1 MSFSIETKFKTQEE
15 KLDVPQK
22 KKNWFIGMPL
32 APKEESRIPL
42 IPSSVR
48 ALTALG
54 YKVCIESKSG
64 EKAGYTDRD
73 YGENGATIAYAK
85 KELYQADIILQVFP
99 PSMECIEYMQ
109 PDQMLISPLH
119 VGSMSL
125 DLLETMRKNRIIG
138 MAMEY
143 MKDRNGSFPI
153 VRILSELA
161 GTGAILQGAHWMTA
175 QSNGAGVLLGGIS
188 GVPPA
193 KVVIL
198 GAGIVA
204 EYAIRAALGLGAR
217 IFVMDNNIYKL
228 MRLQNVL
235 GQRLATSALDPTTLT
250 AQLKDA
256 DIVIGAIHSA
266 GGRAPMVV
274 SEDMVM
280 NMKEGAVIVDVSID
294 QGGCFE
300 TSMPTTLE
308 DPVYEKHGVI
318 HYAVPNISANYPKTA
333 SRAISNILSPIF
345 MQAADTHAVES
356 FILECEGLAHGIYL
370 YKGSVTNQYLSSK
383 FGLNYTALE
392 LLMPRDM

>member
-1 MSFSIETKFKTQEE
+1 MSFAVDTKYQTQEE
-15 KLDVPQK
+15 KLDVPHK

-42 IPSSVR
+42 IPSSVK
-48 ALTALG
+48 ALNALG
-54 YKVCIESKSG
+54 YKICIESKAG
-64 EKAGYTDRD
+64 EKAGYSDRD
-73 YGENGATIAYAK
+73 YTENGADIAYAK
-85 KELYQADIILQVFP
+85 KELYQADIILQCFP
-99 PSMECIEYMQ
+99 PTMDAIDHMKS
-109 PDQMLISPLH
+109 DQILISPLH

-125 DLLETMRKNRIIG
+125 ELIEAMRKKRIIG

-143 MKDRNGSFPI
+143 MMDRNGSFPI

-161 GTGAILQGAHWMTA
+161 GTGAVLQGAHWMTA
-175 QSNGAGVLLGGIS
+175 QSRGAGVLLGGIS

-204 EYAIRAALGLGAR
+204 EYAIRAAAGLGAQ

-228 MRLQNVL
+228 MRLQNIL
-235 GQRLATSALDPTTLT
+235 GRRMSTSALDPTTLA
-250 AQLKDA
+250 AQLKEA

-266 GGRAPMVV
+266 EGRAPMVV

-280 NMKEGAVIVDVSID
+280 DMKNGAVIVDVSID

-300 TSMPTTLE
+300 TAVPTTLQ

-318 HYAVPNISANYPKTA
+318 HYAVPNISSNYPKTA

-345 MQAADTHAVES
+345 MQGAGTNGIER
-356 FILECEGLAHGIYL
+356 FIVECEGLAHGIYL
-370 YKGSVTNQYLSSK
+370 FKGSVTNEYLSSK

-392 LLMPRDM
+392 LLMPREM